1 MSEKQHL
8 GASQKKWKCDY
19 IRKDCRYINP
29 ASVFL
34 WMDYLERTHP
44 QLTNRLTTCR
54 QIVLSAEKVLNVR
67 REEIFFGISS
77 LHLCCKLPRPL
88 KILTLQSTLAHA
100 NTDIAPFV
108 CLFSFVLIF
117 PLPPSWC
124 FCQHILL
131 SGERDGGKKKGF
143 TPALFVS
150 APYMSWGLSYQECF
164 LLHLHITRRCSLSS
178 LLLTR
183 THNRSCFLSP
193 PAQIR
198 PEPNHSGGTYWA
210 KTELT
215 AKLSA
220 CWINLTLK
228 VTLQINIRHQKY

>member
-1 MSEKQHL
+1 MCAERKSFLESLLVTSLQTST
-8 GASQKKWKCDY
+8 AS
-19 IRKDCRYINP
+19 KDFDIAKHSRSCKYRYCSFCVPVFICFNI
-29 ASVFL
+29 SSFSLVVFL
-34 WMDYLERTHP
+34 
-44 QLTNRLTTCR
+44 
-54 QIVLSAEKVLNVR
+54 SAHSALR
-67 REEIFFGISS
+67 
-77 LHLCCKLPRPL
+77 
-88 KILTLQSTLAHA
+88 
-100 NTDIAPFV
+100 
-108 CLFSFVLIF
+108 
-117 PLPPSWC
+117 
-124 FCQHILL
+124 
-131 SGERDGGKKKGF
+131 GERWRKKKKKGF

-164 LLHLHITRRCSLSS
+164 LLHLHITGRRSLSS

-220 CWINLTLK
+220 C
-228 VTLQINIRHQKY
+228 

>member
-1 MSEKQHL
+1 MKVWLYTKRLSILKSCISFSVNGLSWEDASTAHKSSNNVPANSSERWK
-8 GASQKKWKCDY
+8 GAECAA
-19 IRKDCRYINP
+19 RGN
-29 ASVFL
+29 L
-34 WMDYLERTHP
+34 
-44 QLTNRLTTCR
+44 
-54 QIVLSAEKVLNVR
+54 
-67 REEIFFGISS
+67 GISS
-77 LHLCCKLPRPL
+77 RHFCRKLPWPL
-88 KILTLQSTLAHA
+88 KISTLQSTLAHA
-100 NTDIAPFV
+100 NTDIALPVLFV

-131 SGERDGGKKKGF
+131 SGERDIGEKKKKGF

-150 APYMSWGLSYQECF
+150 APYMRWGLSYQECF
-164 LLHLHITRRCSLSS
+164 LLHLHITLHYRSLSS

-193 PAQIR
+193 PAQIH

-220 CWINLTLK
+220 CWINLTLR

>member
-1 MSEKQHL
+1 MKVWLYTKRLSILKSCIRFSVNGLSWEDTSTTHKSSNDVPANSSERWK
-8 GASQKKWKCDY
+8 GAECAPRGNLFWNLFSSPLLQTSTA
-19 IRKDCRYINP
+19 IKDFDAAKHSRSCKYRYCSFCAPVFICFNISSP
-29 ASVFL
+29 SLVVFL
-34 WMDYLERTHP
+34 
-44 QLTNRLTTCR
+44 
-54 QIVLSAEKVLNVR
+54 SAHSALR
-67 REEIFFGISS
+67 
-77 LHLCCKLPRPL
+77 
-88 KILTLQSTLAHA
+88 
-100 NTDIAPFV
+100 
-108 CLFSFVLIF
+108 
-117 PLPPSWC
+117 
-124 FCQHILL
+124 
-131 SGERDGGKKKGF
+131 GERWREKKKKGF

-164 LLHLHITRRCSLSS
+164 LLHLHITGRRSLSS

>member
-1 MSEKQHL
+1 MKVWLYTKRLSILKSCIRFSVNGLSWEDTSTTHKSSNDVPANSSERWK
-8 GASQKKWKCDY
+8 GAECAPRGNLFW
-19 IRKDCRYINP
+19 NL
-29 ASVFL
+29 F
-34 WMDYLERTHP
+34 
-44 QLTNRLTTCR
+44 
-54 QIVLSAEKVLNVR
+54 
-67 REEIFFGISS
+67 SS
-77 LHLCCKLPRPL
+77 PRCKLPRPV

-117 PLPPSWC
+117 PLSPSWC

-131 SGERDGGKKKGF
+131 SEERDGGKKKKKGF